1 MKTKF
6 SKINFYF
13 SALLFFALVM
23 GLAMPIQ
30 VVGATPVP
38 NIVYNAIPSPL
49 PPNMPSQPFQA
60 QQTSEFGDYVHL
72 AGTSRLLRTVTVT
85 FSDWALYSDYTTD
98 ARYSGNSV
106 SWTHP
111 ITLNIY
117 NVVPGTPLNKLGS
130 KIATVTQ
137 TSTIPWRPVGDPNCP
152 DTGYGAGFAWRASDG
167 NCYNGLAFNLT
178 FDLSSLNVTL
188 PNDLI
193 VGVAYN
199 TETYGAA
206 PIGSN
211 GPYNS
216 LNVGAV
222 GTATVGTD
230 DNTDRVF
237 WNTSTAGY
245 YSDGGAAGV
254 GIFREDTNWT
264 PYGTV
269 PMRITIANNYIKN
282 GGFNTYVGTS
292 KVPQYWTAIH
302 FGSND
307 GKDLTVHQEGT
318 ASVRMTGNSGV
329 NKILTQTLLLNGVAG
344 DEFTF
349 SFQAK
354 GTSIPVAGL
363 CAGKV
368 VLYNGK
374 NVVSTQTVNCANGTY
389 KFQLNTLN
397 FKAPGNYN
405 AVVVSL
411 TYNKAGGAV
420 WFDAVNL
427 LK

>member
-6 SKINFYF
+6 SKINLCF

-23 GLAMPIQ
+23 GLAMPAQ
-30 VVGATPVP
+30 MVGATPAT
-38 NIVYNAIPSPL
+38 NIVYNAIPSTL
-49 PPNMPSQPFQA
+49 PPNMPSQAFQA

-85 FSDWALYSDYTTD
+85 FSDWALYSDYKTD
-98 ARYSGNSV
+98 PRYSGNSV

-117 NVVPGTPLNKLGS
+117 NVVPGTPLNTLGT

-137 TSTIPWRPVGDPNCP
+137 TSTIPWRPVGDPTCL

-188 PNDLI
+188 PDDLI

-222 GTATVGTD
+222 GSATVGTD
-230 DNTDRVF
+230 GNTDRVF
-237 WNTSTAGY
+237 WNSSTASY
-245 YSDGGAAGV
+245 YADGGAAGV

-269 PMRITIANNYIKN
+269 PMQITVANNYVNN

-292 KVPQYWTAIH
+292 KVPKYWTAGK
-302 FGSND
+302 FGPND
-307 GKDLTVHQEGT
+307 GKDLTVYQEGA
-318 ASVRMTGNSGV
+318 ASVRITGKSGV
-329 NKILTQTLLLNGVAG
+329 NKTLTQTLVLNGLAG
-344 DEFTF
+344 DRFTF
-349 SFQAK
+349 SFQAR
-354 GTSIPVAGL
+354 GNSIPVAGL
-363 CAGKV
+363 CEGQV
-368 VLYNGK
+368 MLYNGTK
-374 NVVSTQTVNCANGTY
+374 LVSTKKVSCANGTY

-397 FKAPGNYN
+397 FKAPGNYTS
-405 AVVVSL
+405 VVILL
-411 TYNKAGGAV
+411 TYNKVGGIV
-420 WFDAVNL
+420 WFDAVKL